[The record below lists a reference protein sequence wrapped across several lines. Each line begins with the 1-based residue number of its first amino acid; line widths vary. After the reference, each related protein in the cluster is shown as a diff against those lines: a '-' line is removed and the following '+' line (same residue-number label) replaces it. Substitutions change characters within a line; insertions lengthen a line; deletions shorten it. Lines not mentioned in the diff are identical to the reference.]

1 MFIDKDSWGRF
12 SINDLSERDL
22 RLFYEALRIYAQ
34 ANLGRIHPEDSV
46 RIFGFS
52 SEFFQALNEKKPGD
66 TQPETCI
73 ID

>member
-34 ANLGRIHPEDSV
+34 
-46 RIFGFS
+46 
-52 SEFFQALNEKKPGD
+52 KPIWD
-66 TQPETCI
+66 AFTRRTMCASLVSPVNSFRL
-73 ID
+73 

>member
-34 ANLGRIHPEDSV
+34 ANLGRIHPKDNV

-52 SEFFQALNEKKPGD
+52 SSGFEREEAGGYSAWNLYN
-66 TQPETCI
+66 
-73 ID
+73 